1 MKKRVAILGV
11 TGSIGRSTLEVI
23 RAEKDSFEPILF
35 SSHTSIDELLTVG
48 KEFPDAV
55 LVLSGQNQGIE
66 HGLKYGLQ
74 DLLKAIQDSGADI
87 VVNGI
92 TGAAGLVPSL
102 VSLEAGADLALAN
115 KETIVMAA
123 PLVFDA
129 AAKGGGKIIP
139 IDSEHSAIFNLINAH
154 GIDRVEE
161 ILLTASGGPFR
172 KYTAEAL
179 MTIRPEEALVH
190 PTWAM
195 GPKITVD
202 SATLANKGLEVIE
215 AAGLFHIPVDKIRV
229 VVHPQSIIHSMIRL
243 TDGAVYAQ
251 LSKPDIRLP
260 IHEAL
265 NFPECVPCAFGRLGF
280 DALTLEFEKPDN
292 KKFPMLPLAY
302 EAVRSGGITP
312 TVYNAANEVA
322 VAAFL
327 AKGATFLDIPRIVE
341 NVLTMA
347 WPCPHL
353 DLPSILEADA
363 KARQSAQTFIAEKC
377 ACAGNFVASGA
388 S

>member
-1 MKKRVAILGV
+1 MRKKVAILGV
-11 TGSIGRSTLEVI
+11 TGSIGKSALEVI
-23 RAEKDSFEPILF
+23 RAERDSFEPILF
-35 SSHTSIDELLTVG
+35 SSHTNIDGLLALG
-48 KEFPDAV
+48 REFPKAV

-66 HGLKYGLQ
+66 QAPRYGRQ
-74 DLLKAIQDSGADI
+74 ELLKSIRDSGADI

-92 TGAAGLVPSL
+92 TGATGLVPSL
-102 VSLEAGADLALAN
+102 VSLESGADLALAN

-123 PLVFDA
+123 PLVFAA
-129 AAKGGGKIIP
+129 AAKGGGRVIP

-154 GIDRVEE
+154 GIDRLEE

-172 KYTAEAL
+172 KYPAEAL
-179 MTIRPEEALVH
+179 ITVTPEEALVH
-190 PTWAM
+190 PTWKM

-215 AAGLFHIPVDKIRV
+215 AVGLFNIPVDQIRV

-265 NFPECVPCAFGRLGF
+265 TFPKCVPSTFGRLEF
-280 DALTLEFEKPDN
+280 DALTLEFEKPDG

-302 EAVRSGGITP
+302 EAVRSGGIIP
-312 TVYNAANEVA
+312 AVYNAANEVA
-322 VAAFL
+322 VSAFLTKNAAFP
-327 AKGATFLDIPRIVE
+327 DIPHIVE
-341 NVLTMA
+341 NVLNMA
-347 WPCPHL
+347 WPCPSL
-353 DLPSILEADA
+353 DLPAILEADA
-363 KARQSAQTFIAEKC
+363 KARQAAHNFATKR
-377 ACAGNFVASGA
+377 ACAS
-388 S
+388 